1 MSDDRL
7 AIAHVTPYAWEADN
21 EVNAYV
27 RRVASELESRG
38 HRLLVVAPSS
48 SPTAVRD
55 TRQLGRAARDRPE
68 ARLEPP
74 EGGGPRVLAV
84 GEVLP
89 LASSRR
95 RSLPIDVARTVEE

>member
-7 AIAHVTPYAWEADN
+7 AIAQVTPYAWEADN

-27 RRVASELESRG
+27 RRVAAELAARG
-38 HRLLVVAPSS
+38 HRVLVVAPSS
-48 SPTAVRD
+48 SQTHVRE
-55 TRQLGRAARDRPE
+55 TRRLARIAREDPE
-68 ARLEPP
+68 RLLEPGP
-74 EGGGPRVLAV
+74 EGGPRVLAV

-95 RSLPIDVARTVEE
+95 RSLPIDVARTV